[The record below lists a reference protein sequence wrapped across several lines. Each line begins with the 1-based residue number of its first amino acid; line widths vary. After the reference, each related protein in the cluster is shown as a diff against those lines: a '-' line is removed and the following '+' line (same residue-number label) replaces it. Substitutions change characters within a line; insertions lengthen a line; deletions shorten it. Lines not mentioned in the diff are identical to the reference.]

1 MLVQVKDICH
11 HMLLKRKKRNN
22 MLLQEYRPFQVDK
35 QLVERSIKENRS
47 LVVTGVLQRAEAK
60 NQNGRVYPKE
70 ILAREIKAY
79 MEGPVKENRAMG
91 ELDHPESSVINLQNV
106 SHNIKRCWWDGDDV
120 MGDVEVLPT
129 PAGNILKAL
138 FASGITV
145 GISSRGMGSVSENLA
160 EGTVEVQDDFELLCW
175 DFVSTPSTQGAFMT
189 PKGRALQEG
198 KEIPEYKYTNVNN
211 IIRDIIC
218 DNTGICK
225 C

>member
-1 MLVQVKDICH
+1 
-11 HMLLKRKKRNN
+11 

-35 QLVERSIKENRS
+35 KLVEESIKSNKT
-47 LVVTGVLQRAEAK
+47 LVVSGVLQRAEAK

-120 MGDVEVLPT
+120 MGDVEILTT

-145 GISSRGMGSVSENLA
+145 GISSRGMGSVEENLS

-175 DFVSTPSTQGAFMT
+175 DFVSTPSTHGAFMKPT
-189 PKGRALQEG
+189 INKNINEG
-198 KEIPEYKYTNVNN
+198 KTIPEYKYTNVNN
-211 IIRDIIC
+211 IIRDIVC
-218 DNTGICK
+218 DNTGMCA

>member
-1 MLVQVKDICH
+1 
-11 HMLLKRKKRNN
+11 
-22 MLLQEYRPFQVDK
+22 MLLQEYRPFNVDK
-35 QLVERSIKENRS
+35 QLVEASIKNNKS

-60 NQNGRVYPKE
+60 NQNGRVYPRE
-70 ILAREIKAY
+70 ILEREVKSY

-175 DFVSTPSTQGAFMT
+175 DFVSTPSTHGAFMT

-198 KEIPEYKYTNVNN
+198 KVIVPEFKYKNVNN

-218 DNTGICK
+218 DNTGTCA